1 MRKILAL
8 AAAAALTA
16 ALLGVPTAASAA
28 GTTRYVNPIAGCS
41 NTGPGTTMDAPWCDF
56 VPVAAMDFAAGDEL
70 LLARGASWNQQLEI
84 SSSGTSAA
92 PITIAAYGSGARP
105 LISRNAE
112 GSDRAVYLE
121 NVSHVTVRDIE
132 VANAAVGVQAYYDE
146 LDHEGLTIENVYAHH
161 ITGIAQGNS
170 QAYDGTCS
178 SSPIPGLYT
187 SAGIA
192 ITGPAVNDAT
202 GKATVAPFPFTSS
215 DVGLRD
221 LHISGVEVAHSN
233 MGVEIAWCNGIRT
246 HDGTDGA
253 NLVQDAVLEDLYL
266 HDLDGG
272 GDTRADCP
280 NGITLINTRN
290 AVVRD
295 SIVQNAGACPSKNGT
310 TGLLL
315 SRNEG
320 LVIVNNLIVQTPDVG
335 TPNDQMG
342 IDLEYANRDVKI
354 LYNYIAENH
363 GPGIDILAIRNP
375 ATCPGSS
382 NDPFDHSDDTL
393 IDGNL
398 FEDNGEGAVH
408 RVSNCFVP
416 TGTVT
421 NNLYDEPHGLAVSGV
436 GEDFRGFSFLDNH
449 GVGTSIRTSQAARDF
464 TGTAGQH
471 GWKHESRTGTS
482 WTAMTFDAAAQ
493 QWNGTFTASGRF
505 ARVPATGES
514 VALAWT
520 APTSGYVN
528 IRGRALSTGAGT
540 PTVRIEKNGVAV
552 VAAQSVP
559 ATRVGVATNAD
570 SLAVTAGDTIRF
582 ITQGL
587 TGTEVSWMPSIGYD
601 AGAPILDQANTFG
614 TFYPYSD
621 LRSTLNRMQTFRPQT
636 AATRVDFWAYRA
648 GSPVGS
654 LELHVY
660 ELDSAGQPIA
670 TVGHRSVAASG
681 VPTSPG
687 PLSVTTSALDPMK
700 TYGIAASSPATPNG
714 GTTNSYG
721 FEYFDGNPYARGAA
735 WFSTDGGTT
744 WGPDVS
750 SRDIKFATYR

>member
-8 AAAAALTA
+8 TAAAALTA

-105 LISRNAE
+105 LISRNAA

-170 QAYDGTCS
+170 PAYDGTCS

-187 SAGIA
+187 SAGVA

-221 LHISGVEVAHSN
+221 LRISGVEVTHSN

-320 LVIVNNLIVQTPDVG
+320 LVIVNNIIVQTPDVG

-375 ATCPGSS
+375 ATCPGNS

-449 GVGTSIRTSQAARDF
+449 DVGTAIRTSQAARDF
-464 TGTAGQH
+464 TGTAGQY

-493 QWNGTFTASGRF
+493 QWNGTSTASGRF

-520 APTSGYVN
+520 ASTSGYVN

-540 PTVRIEKNGVAV
+540 PTVRVEKNGVAV

-570 SLAVTAGDTIRF
+570 GLAVTAGDTIRF
-582 ITQGL
+582 ITQGS
-587 TGTEVSWMPSIGYD
+587 TGAEVSWMPSIGYD

-621 LRSTLNRMQTFRPQT
+621 LRSTLGRMQTFRPQT

-687 PLSVTTSALDPMK
+687 PLTVTTSALDPMK

-721 FEYFDGNPYARGAA
+721 FEYFDGDPYARGAA

-750 SRDIKFATYR
+750 SRDIKFAAYR